1 MLQGLSQ
8 ISYTLRSEHYVW
20 LSSAKGEGKVKVS
33 ARHATKPDVR
43 RCKVESIKVKSL
55 SLSSEILAVDPLM
68 IL

>member
-1 MLQGLSQ
+1 MLQGVSQ

-55 SLSSEILAVDPLM
+55 ISSEILADDPSFLF
-68 IL
+68 